1 MTTVLLNGRKLPHQD
16 FEGDDYIPGSGGAWV
31 TCTDT
36 ASGRMVAYA
45 TNGRIVKDGQ
55 VYRAAIH
62 PHDPNGIT
70 LPQARQAVRAVAGL
84 PLVIPDDWQ
93 WADVL
98 AHLRARKGLV
108 VQTWYAEIP
117 RAYRF
122 QARADFGH
130 AMWISHYSASGM
142 RTWDP
147 LDPNTTHHGQWV
159 PASAIRASMEELAR
173 REGTRF
179 LFAGYVPLQPLT

>member
-1 MTTVLLNGRKLPHQD
+1 MTTVLLNGRRLPHQD

-31 TCTDT
+31 SCTDSAT
-36 ASGRMVAYA
+36 GRDLAYA
-45 TNGRIVKDGQ
+45 SNGRVNLDGK
-55 VYRAAIH
+55 VIRSAVH
-62 PHDPNGIT
+62 PHDPNGIS
-70 LPQARQAVRAVAGL
+70 LPQAKRAIETL
-84 PLVIPDDWQ
+84 THTTLVIPGDWR
-93 WADVL
+93 WEEVL
-98 AHLRARKGLV
+98 AHLKARKGLV
-108 VQTWYAEIP
+108 VQLWYSKIP

-122 QARADFGH
+122 QAEADFGH
-130 AMWISHYSASGM
+130 AEFISHYSASGM

-179 LFAGYVPLQPLT
+179 LYCGYVPLQPLT